1 MGSRSPYNIMDKTTI
16 TTAATRAMPPI
27 PAGMCS
33 MLASAPQWPNFKLV
47 MVLDLRNFQ
56 VFFEIHDDMLQ
67 AALLVLRIVQGLAQ
81 VPALI
86 T

>member
-1 MGSRSPYNIMDKTTI
+1 MGKTTV
-16 TTAATRAMPPI
+16 TTAATRATPPI
-27 PAGMCS
+27 PTSTCS
-33 MLASAPQWPNFKLV
+33 MLASAPHLPNFKLV
-47 MVLDLRNFQ
+47 TVLDLRNFQ

-67 AALLVLRIVQGLAQ
+67 APLLVLCIVQGLAH